1 MSGAATAMVPSGST
15 RELPALSSSGTGPSS
30 PPLVGTDVFK
40 DNGFD
45 RASAPVQQL
54 LGEKKGVWGGGIKKK
69 KKRKDLMIA
78 NILPRA

>member
-69 KKRKDLMIA
+69 KKEKIS
-78 NILPRA
+78 